1 MIRERFPN
9 SQIVNNVR
17 VDAKTK
23 SKMFSSRVGLFTSRV
38 KKLSR
43 TMSNSRVLFAELFS
57 ARVFCWIC
65 AEVEISDYNQV
76 IPQTIS

>member
-1 MIRERFPN
+1 
-9 SQIVNNVR
+9 
-17 VDAKTK
+17 
-23 SKMFSSRVGLFTSRV
+23 
-38 KKLSR
+38 
-43 TMSNSRVLFAELFS
+43 MSNSRVLFAELFS